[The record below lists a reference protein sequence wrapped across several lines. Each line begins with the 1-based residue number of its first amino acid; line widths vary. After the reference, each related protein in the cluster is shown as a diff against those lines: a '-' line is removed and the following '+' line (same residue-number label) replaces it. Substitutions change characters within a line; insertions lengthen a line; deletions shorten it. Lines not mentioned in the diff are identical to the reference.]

1 MVDMFQHQKKNALAK
16 SMDIL
21 LVTAVVSKVLHL
33 QLDIPRERNQAPPPA
48 EDRTGFQSLRH
59 KLSFVSLPQ
68 NRLQYSQVQ

>member
-1 MVDMFQHQKKNALAK
+1 MFQHKKNALAK
-16 SMDIL
+16 SIDIL

-33 QLDIPRERNQAPPPA
+33 QLDIPRGRNQAPPPA

-68 NRLQYSQVQ
+68 NRIQHSQVQ